1 MYLARNLIVAAVIV
15 GSVAPMRAQMASTS
29 MISVPPSASVPPVIP
44 ASLRIDR
51 EALKRLQ
58 PQQPASSALHPAAKG
73 ALVGAALGAGA
84 WGGIGLWYCTIGP
97 NEVGECGVG
106 QWVPGF
112 LVWGGIGAGIGALI
126 GALR

>member
-1 MYLARNLIVAAVIV
+1 LDLLRHFLVSVLVIV
-15 GSVAPMRAQMASTS
+15 LSAPVTSAQSLAADEA
-29 MISVPPSASVPPVIP
+29 PSGTATLS
-44 ASLRIDR
+44 
-51 EALKRLQ
+51 RLQ
-58 PQQPASSALHPAAKG
+58 IDWQSLAGLQQPPTVSAALHPAAKG
-73 ALVGAALGAGA
+73 ALIGAAVGAGA

-97 NEVGECGVG
+97 NEVGECGVE